1 MVYGRAGWAVFPL
14 AEGGKKP
21 LIPKSRGGH
30 GFEDATTDLAQID
43 EWWTEYPAA
52 NIGAPTGLTFDVLDV
67 DVRKKG
73 TGYEPLERLRL
84 AGLLAGVEAEA
95 RTRNDGRHLFY
106 PASGSNCRSFRNKFL
121 DIKAKGGYVVLS
133 PSKVPADEG
142 IEGPGE
148 YSWLDFDP
156 QKTQRTPLDVAAI
169 SEFLQPATRFD
180 PQKTQKTSGDYWD
193 QFKTTTGDP
202 SKQASGVIAFV
213 QAAGVGDRNPAL
225 FWAAIKLA
233 EKSLL
238 DRYQDD
244 LISAVVNHGS
254 GDDRFTESEAR
265 KTIDSA
271 RQRVAS

>member
-156 QKTQRTPLDVAAI
+156 QKTQ
-169 SEFLQPATRFD
+169 
-180 PQKTQKTSGDYWD
+180 KTSGDYWD